1 MVTKE
6 EFGQVIEEFEEFR
19 DLVLEDLNKI
29 KSNIEEL
36 KENLGEIKSELK
48 ISSRKLP

>member
-6 EFGQVIEEFEEFR
+6 EFGQVIAEFEAFR
-19 DLVLEDLNKI
+19 DLVLEELSKMKN
-29 KSNIEEL
+29 NMEEL
-36 KENLGEIKSELK
+36 KENIEEVKSELK

>member
-6 EFGQVIEEFEEFR
+6 EFGQVIAEFEAFR

-29 KSNIEEL
+29 KNNIEEL
-36 KENLGEIKSELK
+36 KENIDEIKSELK
-48 ISSRKLP
+48 ISSKKLP